1 MRSDS
6 ASTVTL
12 AYLHPGQVQHSFMAS
27 VMQTMRAHPELEIWP
42 IRSGPIAIPKSR
54 NAAVARF
61 MAGRREWLW
70 FADSDMGFPPSMLGS
85 MLTIADAEA
94 RPVMAAPYT
103 AVIDGEPDGMGG
115 CAPMLHPSIYTWAA
129 DGRVTSWPTPLPGHQ
144 LLRVDACGAGMLL
157 IHRSALDAVGAD
169 PFSRIGE
176 LGEDL
181 SFCRRLADAG
191 IPVHAHTGLPCTH
204 TKSIPLS

>member
-1 MRSDS
+1 MDGDG
-6 ASTVTL
+6 ATVTL
-12 AYLHPGQVQHSFMAS
+12 AYLHPGQVQHSFMLS
-27 VMQTMRAHPELEIWP
+27 VMQAMRAAPELEIWP

-54 NAAVARF
+54 NAAVTRF

-70 FADSDMGFPPSMLGS
+70 FVDSDIGFPPTMLGS
-85 MLTIADAEA
+85 LLAVADAKS

-115 CAPMLHPSIYTWAA
+115 CTSLLHPSIYEWAA
-129 DGRVTSWPTPLPGHQ
+129 DGRVTSWPSPLPSHQ
-144 LLRVDACGAGMLL
+144 LLRVGACGAGMLL
-157 IHRSALDAVGAD
+157 IHRRALNAAGPD
-169 PFSRIGE
+169 PFARTGE

-191 IPVHAHTGLPCTH
+191 VPIHAHTGLTCTH